1 MRARRCHLGE
11 CTTVC
16 RELVDKTCACGQTT
30 RRVQCCEPVRC
41 QRKCGRPLECG
52 RHTCRRRCCSGA
64 CPPCEEVRAAQQDGP
79 TVAPPPPPHPLHP
92 LCIPLQVCNRWL
104 RCKNHRCAAPCHSGT
119 CPPCPLT
126 AVIAC
131 ACGSARY
138 RVPCGRERTAL
149 PPRCD
154 KLCSMPALC
163 RHAQQLHDQPH
174 TCHYGPCPPC
184 PLACGTQVRWGC
196 VDGPT
201 SLACHPVTHAPLCP
215 RSAHVATHARR
226 LATTRCHPLCP
237 STSRHRLQT
246 PCSRTG
252 APPGPLPAAVRSSRS
267 LQRHLLPLQQLG
279 MLVVHAAPA
288 RRARWQ

>member
-1 MRARRCHLGE
+1 MRVRADDAAGAVLRARALP
-11 CTTVC
+11 
-16 RELVDKTCACGQTT
+16 AQ
-30 RRVQCCEPVRC
+30 
-41 QRKCGRPLECG
+41 
-52 RHTCRRRCCSGA
+52 
-64 CPPCEEVRAAQQDGP
+64 VRASSRVRPAHLP
-79 TVAPPPPPHPLHP
+79 APVLLGRLPAVRGGESRTARRPHRGAPAHPLHP